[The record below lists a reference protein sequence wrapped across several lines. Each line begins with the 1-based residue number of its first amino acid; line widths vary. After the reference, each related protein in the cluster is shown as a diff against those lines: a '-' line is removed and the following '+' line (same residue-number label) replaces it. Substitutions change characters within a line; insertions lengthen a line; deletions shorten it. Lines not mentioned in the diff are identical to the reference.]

1 MKERVLLQGVVSEVL
16 FPNKGTLIPT
26 EDQPSPSEA
35 DSSAGILYV
44 EPKKPYGPLAIK
56 NVLPGQT
63 WLVST
68 HKNGRRSHEARPMR
82 LLQRAP
88 YEVPPLCPH
97 AALCGGCCYQ
107 TVPYPLQLSFKQQ
120 QVQKLLAPRARHRGG
135 KLASHSAQPPY
146 GAISQ

>member
-56 NVLPGQT
+56 NVFTRPNMAGQ
-63 WLVST
+63 
-68 HKNGRRSHEARPMR
+68 HP
-82 LLQRAP
+82 
-88 YEVPPLCPH
+88 
-97 AALCGGCCYQ
+97 
-107 TVPYPLQLSFKQQ
+107 
-120 QVQKLLAPRARHRGG
+120 
-135 KLASHSAQPPY
+135 
-146 GAISQ
+146 